1 MRTKILDII
10 LDNYPEEGF
19 LKADGFD
26 DAIIGIDSKGDKLV
40 YSVSKCLD
48 ILMKDNGMDFEDAY
62 EYFYYNVEGAY
73 VGEQTP
79 IWVNDT
85 FEL

>member
-10 LDNYPEEGF
+10 LDNYPDEGF

-26 DAIIGIDSKGDKLV
+26 DAIIGIDSKGYKLV

>member
-10 LDNYPEEGF
+10 LNNYPEEGF

-26 DAIIGIDSKGDKLV
+26 DAIIGINSKGNKLV
-40 YSVSKCLD
+40 YSVSKCLN
-48 ILMKDNGMDFEDAY
+48 ILMKEGMDFEDAY
-62 EYFYYNVEGAY
+62 EHFYYNIEAAY
-73 VGEQTP
+73 VGENTP
-79 IWVNDT
+79 IWVNDI

>member
-10 LDNYPEEGF
+10 LGNYPEEGF

-26 DAIIGIDSKGDKLV
+26 DAIIGIDSKGNKLV
-40 YSVSKCLD
+40 YSVSKCLN
-48 ILMKDNGMDFEDAY
+48 ILMKDGMDFEDAY
-62 EYFYYNVEGAY
+62 EYFYYNVEAAY
-73 VGEQTP
+73 VGEHTP

>member
-26 DAIIGIDSKGDKLV
+26 DAIIGIDSKGSKLV
-40 YSVSKCLD
+40 YSVSKCLN
-48 ILMKDNGMDFEDAY
+48 ILMNEGMDFEDAY
-62 EYFYYNVEGAY
+62 EYFYYNVEAAY
-73 VGEQTP
+73 VGEHTP

>member
-19 LKADGFD
+19 PKADGFD
-26 DAIIGIDSKGDKLV
+26 DAIIGIDSKGSKLV
-40 YSVSKCLD
+40 YSVSKCLN
-48 ILMKDNGMDFEDAY
+48 ILMNEGMDFEDAY
-62 EYFYYNVEGAY
+62 EYFYYKVEAVY
-73 VGEQTP
+73 VGEHTP
-79 IWVNDT
+79 ILVNDI